1 MIIGGGEESKDLYS
15 GKFQSV
21 KVVSDDWYS
30 TNMKSVIVGN
40 SSPIAARRQGPK
52 NAPSNSI
59 VDSGTNS
66 IDVSQQMFDGIA
78 SKLTSAQRQLLK
90 SSVIDG
96 QDVSVSDLK
105 LAAWP
110 ALTFVLEGNDEDDV
124 KLKVAPTDYWQ
135 VNTDEV
141 GKAAAAI
148 TIGDPGFTILG
159 LPLMNG
165 YFTIFD
171 GEAAGGKGVI
181 RFAHRK

>member
-1 MIIGGGEESKDLYS
+1 
-15 GKFQSV
+15 
-21 KVVSDDWYS
+21 
-30 TNMKSVIVGN
+30 
-40 SSPIAARRQGPK
+40 
-52 NAPSNSI
+52 
-59 VDSGTNS
+59 
-66 IDVSQQMFDGIA
+66 MFDGIA
-78 SKLTSAQRQLLK
+78 SKLTSSQRQLLS

-96 QDVSVSDLK
+96 RDVSVSDLK

-110 ALTFVLEGNDEDDV
+110 TLTFVLEGDDGSDV

-141 GKAAAAI
+141 GAAAAAI

-171 GEAAGGKGVI
+171 GESAGGKGVI